1 MDACD
6 EIRDATPGDKA
17 SKSTVDT
24 TAGEL
29 AGVFFADSKLPRFTI
44 NQQMPSSDRHPEDTN
59 RRFREQHIW
68 LTSRSL
74 SKAMDNALSPPL
86 ARLNQSTSEESA
98 EAPRQ
103 RPTSNTV
110 SSKYF
115 VDRELDGSASPS
127 RGLRPRECRSLSTTA
142 LPRTVKCT
150 LRVDN
155 VGELKQLRSYKIPA
169 VLLSKLE
176 VIRQVDRKFIL
187 ARVVDESAGSL
198 LLCIDQHAADERV
211 KLEQLELKMFGPDGN
226 ELNIEVSTY
235 ARPQLLLLNAA
246 EANALNLHEDIV
258 RAWGFDFAFV
268 EYASESA
275 RVRDGLCL
283 GALATRVHAGAE
295 NGVYVE
301 LRTTPK
307 VDTRCANA
315 DDFRE
320 FIRILSPHE
329 SYWSWT
335 VMRPPVITRLL
346 HSRACRSAIMFGDYL
361 SVSQCQELVEDLR
374 ECKLPFQ
381 CAHGRPSV
389 VPLVE
394 FFTE

>member
-1 MDACD
+1 MDAAD
-6 EIRDATPGDKA
+6 QVHDARSGDSASSHTVDATAGD
-17 SKSTVDT
+17 
-24 TAGEL
+24 L

-44 NQQMPSSDRHPEDTN
+44 NQQTSPFEQSRESASQAS
-59 RRFREQHIW
+59 REQHIW

-74 SKAMDNALSPPL
+74 TKAMDSALSPPL
-86 ARLNQSTSEESA
+86 TRLHQSTSEVTA
-98 EAPRQ
+98 EAHHE
-103 RPTSNTV
+103 RPTGNAV
-110 SSKYF
+110 MSSKYF
-115 VDRELDGSASPS
+115 VDRKLDRSASPS
-127 RGLRPRECRSLSTTA
+127 SGLRSRESRSLARTI

-155 VGELKQLRSYKIPA
+155 VGELKQLRGYKIPT

-187 ARVVDESAGSL
+187 ARVVDESTGSL

-211 KLEQLELKMFGPDGN
+211 KLEQLELKMFGPDGDQ
-226 ELNIEVSTY
+226 LNVEVSTY
-235 ARPQLLLLNAA
+235 ARPQLLLLNAT
-246 EANALNLHEDIV
+246 EASTLDLHEDIV
-258 RAWGFDFAFV
+258 RAWGFDFAFL
-268 EYASESA
+268 ECASESA
-275 RVRDGLCL
+275 CKTASAARSRTSGDD
-283 GALATRVHAGAE
+283 E
-295 NGVYVE
+295 YYVE
-301 LRTTPK
+301 LRATPK

-320 FIRILSPHE
+320 FIRFLSQHE
-329 SYWSWT
+329 SYWAWT

-361 SVSQCQELVEDLR
+361 SISQCQDLLEDLR
-374 ECKLPFQ
+374 ACKLPFQ

-394 FFTE
+394 FSTE